1 MAALAVL
8 VPAVTSLLGEVL
20 EGLSGDR
27 RARAEQALKLL
38 EAARAE
44 AEGQLQVNQAEAA
57 HRSVFV
63 AGWRPFIGWVG
74 GLGVAYAFLLHPAAQ
89 ALFTVYRP
97 DLLPLLPVFPMDH
110 LLELLFGMLGL
121 GGLRTFEKV
130 RGVSR

>member
-63 AGWRPFIGWVG
+63 AGWRPFLGWIG

>member
-1 MAALAVL
+1 MAALAAL
-8 VPAVTSLLGEVL
+8 VPTLTSLLGEVL

-27 RARAEQALKLL
+27 KTRAEQALKLL

-44 AEGQLQVNQAEAA
+44 AEAQLQVNRAEAA

-89 ALFTVYRP
+89 ALLAVHSP